1 MKDRYELIAK
11 ALHYAQAHIDEDQPK
26 GAVIAQQAALWR
38 LLEAV
43 CGEDADK
50 VQVEVTETLGA
61 GMEIPFAKG
70 GDNESNDSND
80 SG

>member
-1 MKDRYELIAK
+1 MKSNYELIAK
-11 ALHYAQAHIDEDQPK
+11 ALHYAQTHIDEDQLK
-26 GAVIAQQAALWR
+26 GAVIAQQGALWR

-43 CGEDADK
+43 CGRAADK

-61 GMEIPFAKG
+61 GVEVPFAKG
-70 GDNESNDSND
+70 VDDESDN

>member
-11 ALHYAQAHIDEDQPK
+11 ALHYAQSHIDEDQLK

-43 CGEDADK
+43 CGRDADK
-50 VQVEVTETLGA
+50 VRVEVTETLGV
-61 GMEIPFAKG
+61 GVEIPFEEEADDES
-70 GDNESNDSND
+70 DNSS
-80 SG
+80 

>member
-11 ALHYAQAHIDEDQPK
+11 ALHYAQAHIDGDQLK

-43 CGEDADK
+43 CGRDADK

-61 GMEIPFAKG
+61 GVEIPFEEEADDES
-70 GDNESNDSND
+70 DNSS
-80 SG
+80 

>member
-11 ALHYAQAHIDEDQPK
+11 ALHYAQSHIDGDQLK

-43 CGEDADK
+43 CGRDADK

-61 GMEIPFAKG
+61 GVEIPFKEVDDES
-70 GDNESNDSND
+70 DNSS
-80 SG
+80 